1 MPDRPKRVFYFTRTR
16 HGTRRWTRVSNKDL
30 KAEVVKEIAEKMQNA
45 QSMILVD
52 YRGLNVEELN
62 EFRSLARK
70 ESVDY
75 KVYKNT
81 MMRFAAKETGNEGL
95 MDYLTG
101 PTAVAFSNDDPV
113 AAAKVV
119 TEFAKKHKAMELKGG
134 LVGGKVI
141 SIDEIKDLADLPPKE
156 VLVAQVLGG
165 LNAPIAGFVGVLQ
178 ANISGL
184 ARALE
189 QVRVQKEATA

>member
-1 MPDRPKRVFYFTRTR
+1 MSIRE
-16 HGTRRWTRVSNKDL
+16 L
-30 KAEVVKEIAEKMQNA
+30 KEDVVKEISTKMENA

-62 EFRSLARK
+62 EFRSIARQA
-70 ESVDY
+70 SVDY

-95 MDYLTG
+95 LDYLVG
-101 PTAVAFSNDDPV
+101 PTAVAFSTEDPV
-113 AAAKVV
+113 AAAKVI
-119 TEFAKKHKAMELKGG
+119 TEFAKKHKAMEVKGG

-141 SIDEIKDLADLPPKE
+141 SIEEIKDLAELPPKE
-156 VLVAQVLGG
+156 VLVAKVLGG

-184 ARALE
+184 ARALD
-189 QVRVQKEATA
+189 QVRGQKEASA

>member
-1 MPDRPKRVFYFTRTR
+1 
-16 HGTRRWTRVSNKDL
+16 VSNKDL
-30 KAEVVKEIAEKMQNA
+30 KAEVVKEIVEKFQNA
-45 QSMILVD
+45 QSVILVD

-62 EFRSLARK
+62 EFRSIARK

-95 MDYLTG
+95 MEHLTG
-101 PTAVAFSNDDPV
+101 PTAVAFSNEDPV
-113 AAAKVV
+113 AAAKIVM
-119 TEFAKKHKAMELKGG
+119 EFSKKHKAMEVKGG
-134 LVGGKVI
+134 LVGGEVI
-141 SIDEIKDLADLPPKE
+141 SVEEIKDLADLPPKE
-156 VLVAQVLGG
+156 ILVAKVLGG

-184 ARALE
+184 ARALN
-189 QVRVQKEATA
+189 QVKEQKEATA

>member
-1 MPDRPKRVFYFTRTR
+1 
-16 HGTRRWTRVSNKDL
+16 VSNKDL
-30 KAEVVKEIAEKMQNA
+30 KAEVVKEIVEKFQNA
-45 QSMILVD
+45 QSVILVD

-62 EFRSLARK
+62 EFRSIARK

-95 MDYLTG
+95 MEHLTG
-101 PTAVAFSNDDPV
+101 PTAVAFSNEDPV
-113 AAAKVV
+113 AAAKIVM
-119 TEFAKKHKAMELKGG
+119 EFSKKHKAMEVKGG
-134 LVGGKVI
+134 LVGGEVI
-141 SIDEIKDLADLPPKE
+141 SVEEIKDLADLPPKE
-156 VLVAQVLGG
+156 VLVAKVLGG

-184 ARALE
+184 ARALN
-189 QVRVQKEATA
+189 QVKEQKEATA

>member
-1 MPDRPKRVFYFTRTR
+1 
-16 HGTRRWTRVSNKDL
+16 VSNRDL
-30 KAEVVKEIAEKMQNA
+30 KAEVVKEIVEKFQNA
-45 QSMILVD
+45 QSVILVD

-62 EFRSLARK
+62 EFRSIARK

-95 MDYLTG
+95 MEHLTG
-101 PTAVAFSNDDPV
+101 PTAVAFSNEDPV
-113 AAAKVV
+113 AAAKIVM
-119 TEFAKKHKAMELKGG
+119 EFSKKHKAMEVKGG
-134 LVGGKVI
+134 LVGGKII
-141 SIDEIKDLADLPPKE
+141 SAEEIKDLADLPPKE
-156 VLVAQVLGG
+156 VLVAKVLGG

-184 ARALE
+184 ARVLN
-189 QVRVQKEATA
+189 QVQEQKEATA

>member
-1 MPDRPKRVFYFTRTR
+1 M
-16 HGTRRWTRVSNKDL
+16 VSNKDL
-30 KAEVVKEIAEKMQNA
+30 KAEVVKEIVEKFQNA
-45 QSMILVD
+45 QSVILVD

-62 EFRSLARK
+62 EFRSIARK

-95 MDYLTG
+95 MEHLTG
-101 PTAVAFSNDDPV
+101 PTAVAFSNEDPV
-113 AAAKVV
+113 AAAKIVM
-119 TEFAKKHKAMELKGG
+119 EFSKKHKAMEVKGG
-134 LVGGKVI
+134 LVGGEVI
-141 SIDEIKDLADLPPKE
+141 SVEEIKDLADLPPKE
-156 VLVAQVLGG
+156 ILVAKVLGG

-184 ARALE
+184 ARALN
-189 QVRVQKEATA
+189 QVKEQKEATA

>member
-1 MPDRPKRVFYFTRTR
+1 M
-16 HGTRRWTRVSNKDL
+16 SNKDL
-30 KAEVVKEIAEKMQNA
+30 KAEVVKEIVEKFQNA
-45 QSMILVD
+45 QSVILVD

-62 EFRSLARK
+62 EFRSIARK

-95 MDYLTG
+95 MEHLTG
-101 PTAVAFSNDDPV
+101 PTAVAFSNEDPV
-113 AAAKVV
+113 AAAKIVM
-119 TEFAKKHKAMELKGG
+119 EFSKKHKAMEVKGG
-134 LVGGKVI
+134 LVGGEVI
-141 SIDEIKDLADLPPKE
+141 SVEEIKDLADLPPKE
-156 VLVAQVLGG
+156 ILVAKVLGG

-184 ARALE
+184 ARALN
-189 QVRVQKEATA
+189 QVKEQKEATA

>member
-1 MPDRPKRVFYFTRTR
+1 M
-16 HGTRRWTRVSNKDL
+16 SNRDL
-30 KAEVVKEIAEKMQNA
+30 KAEVVKEIVEKFQNA
-45 QSMILVD
+45 QSVILVD

-62 EFRSLARK
+62 EFRSIARK

-95 MDYLTG
+95 MEHLTG
-101 PTAVAFSNDDPV
+101 PTAVAFSNEDPV
-113 AAAKVV
+113 AAAKIVM
-119 TEFAKKHKAMELKGG
+119 EFSKKHKAMEVKGG
-134 LVGGKVI
+134 LVGGKII
-141 SIDEIKDLADLPPKE
+141 SAEEIKDLADLPPKE
-156 VLVAQVLGG
+156 VLVAKVLGG

-184 ARALE
+184 ARVLN
-189 QVRVQKEATA
+189 QVQEQKEATA

>member
-1 MPDRPKRVFYFTRTR
+1 MSIRE
-16 HGTRRWTRVSNKDL
+16 L
-30 KAEVVKEIAEKMQNA
+30 KEDVVKEISTKMENA

-62 EFRSLARK
+62 EFRSIARQA
-70 ESVDY
+70 SVDY

-95 MDYLTG
+95 LDYLVG
-101 PTAVAFSNDDPV
+101 PTAVAFSTEDPV
-113 AAAKVV
+113 AAAKVI
-119 TEFAKKHKAMELKGG
+119 TEFAKKHKAMEVKAG

-141 SIDEIKDLADLPPKE
+141 SIEEIKDLAELPPKE
-156 VLVAQVLGG
+156 VLVAKVLGG

-184 ARALE
+184 ARALD
-189 QVRVQKEATA
+189 QVRGQKEASA

>member
-1 MPDRPKRVFYFTRTR
+1 M
-16 HGTRRWTRVSNKDL
+16 